1 MRVKYN
7 LNTKITFQVTGPADR
22 GAAPMLHNAMY
33 EYAHLNAVDLH
44 VCAEKGGLKPI
55 VDAVRNLHAI
65 GFYLGEPHKSDIIEY
80 LDEVD
85 PISKAFRCVNTV
97 VNNNGTLYGIGMDGI
112 GMAMAIEQMF
122 GAAQGKNILVI
133 GAGAVGG
140 LIPAE
145 LCKRGAASVTIANRT
160 VEKAQYIA
168 ETLHTYY
175 GISTSCGSLDDA
187 FLCAAAKKADV
198 LVQCSSVGNYAH
210 PELKFESLDYIDSLK
225 DTCVVADVNYPSTPL
240 LERAAARGLKTLSG
254 ESMMYYQQLA
264 VIKLRFG
271 IDLPLASMQNARE
284 AVAIAVALRPYYN
297 CDEIAQG

>member
-1 MRVKYN
+1 MSNFILQSTYFFN
-7 LNTKITFQVTGPADR
+7 FFF
-22 GAAPMLHNAMY
+22 
-33 EYAHLNAVDLH
+33 
-44 VCAEKGGLKPI
+44 AEFISGSHIHHPI
-55 VDAVRNLHAI
+55 VVYH
-65 GFYLGEPHKSDIIEY
+65 II
-80 LDEVD
+80 
-85 PISKAFRCVNTV
+85 
-97 VNNNGTLYGIGMDGI
+97 
-112 GMAMAIEQMF
+112 
-122 GAAQGKNILVI
+122 
-133 GAGAVGG
+133 
-140 LIPAE
+140 
-145 LCKRGAASVTIANRT
+145 AS
-160 VEKAQYIA
+160 
-168 ETLHTYY
+168 Y